1 MRYVQKS
8 LEIDENLSEGYDALG
23 LHYACFEWKW
33 AEAQSAWQRSVELN
47 PNNVM
52 ALGDYS
58 INRVSWGQFDF
69 ARKLFN
75 RAKEIDPVSYF
86 IDLCGAS
93 IDFCNNKINKSVEQL
108 YKFLDSD
115 PPFWWG
121 LYFLWRAL
129 SLVDRKKEAVE
140 ACSKSFLV
148 AGANQI
154 AEEMEKAGIDNAF
167 QTAASILSGI
177 YEYHYSSPYDIA
189 ILFSHSGNQKEAL
202 NWVEK
207 AVEERDPKLHWLNV
221 DPEWKSVRDDARFV
235 KCLKTIGFRK

>member
-1 MRYVQKS
+1 
-8 LEIDENLSEGYDALG
+8 
-23 LHYACFEWKW
+23 
-33 AEAQSAWQRSVELN
+33 
-47 PNNVM
+47 M